1 MSRVAGIH
9 VICEDRLRVERLDNG
24 YFKSGHWWVAKK
36 HMTKQKL
43 DKGIYFALHETKKEL
58 SYLQGIIEDWEQSSE
73 DPKRIIVKIKA
84 MSEQIEWKGNSAG
97 EKGYLWLD
105 D

>member
-9 VICEDRLRVERLDNG
+9 VICKDRLSVERLDHG
-24 YFKSGHWWVAKK
+24 YFRSGHWWVAKK
-36 HMTKQKL
+36 HITKEKL
-43 DKGIYFALHETKKEL
+43 DKGIYFALHESKKEL
-58 SYLQGIIEDWEQSSE
+58 SYLEGIIEEWEQSSE
-73 DPKRIIVKIKA
+73 DPKRIIVKFQP
-84 MSEQIEWKGNSAG
+84 MSNPMKWNGKSAG

>member
-24 YFKSGHWWVAKK
+24 YFRSGHWWVDKK
-36 HMTKQKL
+36 HMTKEKL

-58 SYLQGIIEDWEQSSE
+58 SYLQGIIEDWEQSTE
-73 DPKRIIVKIKA
+73 DPKRIIVKFKA
-84 MSEQIEWKGNSAG
+84 MSKPMEWKGNGAA